1 MLESSGYDYNATYK
15 SLADAFSDSMVW
27 EWDDRFGGILAT
39 FEASDKDRVSGI
51 ISSQLTQVWDGTNI
65 NQAPTSVSGALKN
78 YGGLQS
84 GQLLFNSDVTQ
95 DVVLLGLWWP
105 WGNGTT
111 ISIRFVPYAPD
122 SLESEKEDIRATLK
136 GSFRL

>member
-1 MLESSGYDYNATYK
+1 MLGSSDYDYNATYK
-15 SLADAFSDSMVW
+15 NLADAFSDSLNW
-27 EWDDRFGGILAT
+27 EWDDRFGGILAA
-39 FEASDKDRVSGI
+39 FEASDKDRVLGI
-51 ISSQLTQVWDGTNI
+51 ISSQLAQEWDSANI

-95 DVVLLGLWWP
+95 DVILLGLWWP
-105 WGNGTT
+105 WGNGST

-136 GSFRL
+136 GAFGL

>member
-15 SLADAFSDSMVW
+15 SLADAFSDSLIW

-39 FEASDKDRVSGI
+39 FDASDKDLVLGI
-51 ISSQLTQVWDGTNI
+51 ISSQLAQVWDGTNI
-65 NQAPTSVSGALKN
+65 DQAPSRVSGALKN

-95 DVVLLGLWWP
+95 DGVLLGLWWP
-105 WGNGTT
+105 WGNGST
-111 ISIRFVPYAPD
+111 ISIRVVPYAPD
-122 SLESEKEDIRATLK
+122 SLESEKENIRATLK
-136 GSFRL
+136 GAFGL